1 MQAELL
7 ADSYVSLAA
16 FAGLAIFARP
26 VAAGAAANPL
36 APRILFGIAVLAVLV
51 LSRVLF
57 WHSGLWPFRFA
68 SLAAAA
74 LIPLA
79 ALLWAEGLLRR
90 HAPRG
95 FKHFVAW
102 GAGLFIAL
110 AFLPAERLDPLR
122 ITALF
127 GFQFLALLGI
137 GGLVLR
143 RDKAGLS
150 AAENRAVER
159 IGLSLVLIVPFL
171 ITDYRLDSVPVPV
184 RLGGIAMLFL
194 CWLGLSLSRA
204 TTSHRDAL
212 RAAFVLAA
220 AAIMAGL
227 ALAGMAGLAG
237 RGVVQAVA
245 IVLASGL
252 VAAIHDE
259 SQHLA
264 GEARRDSLLR
274 HLATGDIASSAQ
286 FLGGLRAHP
295 LAAGALLL
303 RADDLADLDLGL
315 LQKSFAHQP
324 LWAAGQVSAE
334 PDTAC
339 REQLAFL
346 FERFEA
352 THVLLVAEHPFAL
365 LTLAMPHLMQ
375 APGAQTELEV
385 VSRMAV
391 LIARIEAAPAPAAT
405 PEQSR

>member
-26 VAAGAAANPL
+26 VAASAAANPL
-36 APRILFGIAVLAVLV
+36 APRILYGIAVLAVLV

-102 GAGLFIAL
+102 GAG
-110 AFLPAERLDPLR
+110 
-122 ITALF
+122 LF

-227 ALAGMAGLAG
+227 ALAGLAGLDG

-252 VAAIHDE
+252 VAAIHAE

-274 HLATGDIASSAQ
+274 HLATGDIASSAR

-324 LWAAGQVSAE
+324 LWAAGQVLAE
-334 PDTAC
+334 PDTAR

-385 VSRMAV
+385 VSRVAV
-391 LIARIEAAPAPAAT
+391 LIARIEAAPAPVAT